1 MYLVYV
7 KLVDIPPIILLRSNE
22 EVDAKNGKKSHKNR
36 QYIYLVFFY
45 ESIFSLWDDDKF
57 LNMNY
62 KSCKTTIYIH
72 EIHAQMYKCL
82 LNIAWLLL

>member
-1 MYLVYV
+1 MNPQQKCFSFILNEAMYLVYV

-45 ESIFSLWDDDKF
+45 ESIFSL
-57 LNMNY
+57 
-62 KSCKTTIYIH
+62 
-72 EIHAQMYKCL
+72 
-82 LNIAWLLL
+82 